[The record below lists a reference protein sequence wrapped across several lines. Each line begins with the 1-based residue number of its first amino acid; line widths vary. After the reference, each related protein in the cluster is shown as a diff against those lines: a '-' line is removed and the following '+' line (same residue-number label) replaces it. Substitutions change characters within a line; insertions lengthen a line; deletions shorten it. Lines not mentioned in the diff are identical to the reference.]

1 MTVFDL
7 LFLGAVFASLVALVA
22 AAAAFIRR
30 RRARGISILR
40 TLVVCVA
47 GYLAVVVV
55 AGYLSP
61 QRVLKIG
68 EPWCFDDWCL
78 SVEGVS
84 RTPAAS
90 AFDYKVTFRIFSR
103 ALRVAQRA
111 RGAWIYLIDD
121 RGHQYA
127 SRPGPG
133 DVPLDVLLEPSE
145 SVTTSRDFRVPQSA
159 RGLGLITG
167 HGGPIS
173 KFIIGDEASLFH
185 KRTFVRLTYAKPDER
200 VRRGSGDPPH

>member
-7 LFLGAVFASLVALVA
+7 LFLAVVFASLASLVA
-22 AAAAFIRR
+22 AATAFLRR

-40 TLVVCVA
+40 KLFACATGYLLVVALV
-47 GYLAVVVV
+47 GF
-55 AGYLSP
+55 LSP
-61 QRVLKIG
+61 QRIVNIG

-78 SVEGVS
+78 RVESVS
-84 RTPAAS
+84 RSPMLS
-90 AFDYKVTFRIFSR
+90 AWDYKVTFRIFSR
-103 ALRVAQRA
+103 ALGVAQRA

-121 RGHQYA
+121 RGIRYA
-127 SRPGPG
+127 SQPGRF
-133 DVPLDVLLEPSE
+133 DVPLDVLLEPGE

-173 KFIIGDEASLFH
+173 NFIIGDEASLFH
-185 KRTFVRLTYAKPDER
+185 KRTFVRLAY
-200 VRRGSGDPPH
+200 